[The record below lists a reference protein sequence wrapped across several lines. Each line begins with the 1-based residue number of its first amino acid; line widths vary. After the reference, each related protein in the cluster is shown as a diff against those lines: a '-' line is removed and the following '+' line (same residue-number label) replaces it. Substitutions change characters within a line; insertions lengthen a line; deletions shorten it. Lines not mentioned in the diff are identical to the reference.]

1 MIKEK
6 RSVLVVA
13 TMDTKG
19 KEALFLMDCFKET
32 GVPVLT
38 LDAGIMGE
46 SPFETTVGR
55 KEVARA
61 GGMALEQVRKLE
73 QEGEAL
79 AVMINGAV
87 VCAQR
92 LYRENKIHGIIG
104 IGGSMGTTLGTGVM
118 RGFPVGF
125 PKVMISTMASRN
137 TRFFVGTKDII
148 MVHSVCDLSGINR
161 ITAKVLRN
169 GALAMAGMI
178 KGAGKI
184 CTPGKPAVVLSTLG
198 TTEHC
203 AQALRK
209 SLEKS
214 GREVI
219 VFHTVGSGGEA
230 MEGFIRDEQV
240 EAVIDLSLH
249 ELIDH
254 RFGGDYDAGP
264 LRGLAAFT
272 RGVPAIIVPGNID
285 FLVTGPLK
293 SARQRFPRRR
303 YHIHNAA
310 ITTIRTRKEEVAAIA
325 RLLVKFCNKAKGP
338 AAVLVPSGGFS
349 VWDRIGGP
357 FYDPRAVKVFIEIM
371 EKKLSPKIP
380 LRVLPYNIN
389 DPDFAVAVHETLENL
404 LSASRI

>member
-1 MIKEK
+1 
-6 RSVLVVA
+6 
-13 TMDTKG
+13 
-19 KEALFLMDCFKET
+19 MDCFKEA

-38 LDAGIMGE
+38 LDAGIMGK

-55 KEVARA
+55 KEVARS

-87 VCAQR
+87 TCARR
-92 LYRENKIHGIIG
+92 LYRERKIHGIIG

-118 RGFPVGF
+118 RDFPIGF

-137 TRFFVGTKDII
+137 TRFFVGTKDIMMI
-148 MVHSVCDLSGINR
+148 HSVCDLWGINR

-169 GALAMAGMI
+169 GALAMAGMV

-184 CTPGKPAVVLSTLG
+184 YTTGKPAVVLSTLG
-198 TTEHC
+198 TTEYC

-214 GREVI
+214 GKEVI

-254 RFGGDYDAGP
+254 CFGGDYDAGP
-264 LRGLAAFT
+264 LRGSAALT
-272 RGVPAIIVPGNID
+272 KGVPTIIVPGNVD

-293 SARQRFPRRR
+293 NARQRFPRRR

-325 RLLVKFCNKAKGP
+325 RSLVKICNKTKGP
-338 AAVLVPSGGFS
+338 IAVLVPSGGFS

-357 FYDPRAVKVFIEIM
+357 FYDPKAIKTFIEIM
-371 EKKLSPKIP
+371 EKKLSPKIQ
-380 LRVLPYNIN
+380 LHVLPHNIN
-389 DPDFAVAVHETLENL
+389 DPGFAVAVHETLEKL
-404 LSASRI
+404 LSASNMLCLQ